1 MKRVLLATTALC
13 LGAGTAAAQDMM
25 MDGPSLALSGGAAMG
40 VAGSK
45 DDSVRFHT
53 DIDVTFKAT
62 GTMDSGVTW
71 SADVDLDEGGS
82 GADAHANDDAAGGV
96 TISISQPDG
105 FGTLTMGDVDGGYDW
120 AMTELPGG
128 GLRDEVE
135 HDAHSPRGNGGL
147 DGFHDGQVLLYNRAI
162 GSGFSFGASVEL
174 DDDTGGTEG
183 SDVGDPI
190 IGFGGTYEM
199 PMGGGML
206 SLGGGYQTGGYDY
219 ASDDELT
226 PIFQDFE
233 ETAEINAD
241 VFGGSAK
248 MDFGGDAGGIAVTLN
263 ASMGE
268 IDASY
273 STTGANANTETLDGE
288 FTHAGVGLEYTV
300 GAVSL
305 ALNVGSLTEEL
316 TYDPSNDDSGDRH
329 IGDATTTGVGFGAS
343 YSLGGGASLVFG
355 IGNSETEFDYTREAD
370 GTDPDDDDA
379 SVENDSN
386 IDKYE
391 WSLGVKFKF

>member
-1 MKRVLLATTALC
+1 MKRVLLASTALG
-13 LGAGTAAAQDMM
+13 LGAGMAAAQDMGM
-25 MDGPSLALSGGAAMG
+25 MDGPALALSGSAEMG

-53 DIDVTFKAT
+53 DIDITFKAT

-82 GADAHANDDAAGGV
+82 GAAAHANDDDDGGV
-96 TISISQPDG
+96 TIAISQPDG
-105 FGTLTMGDVDGGYDW
+105 FGTLTMGDTDGGYDW

-135 HDAHSPRGNGGL
+135 HAAHSGNGGL
-147 DGFHDGQVLLYNRAI
+147 DGDYDGQVLRYDRAI
-162 GSGFSFGASVEL
+162 AAGFSFGASVEL

-190 IGFGGTYEM
+190 IGLGGKYEM
-199 PMGGGML
+199 GMGAGTL
-206 SLGGGYQTGGYDY
+206 SLGGGYQTGGYRY
-219 ASDDELT
+219 SSDDELT

-233 ETAEINAD
+233 TTAEINAD

-268 IDASY
+268 IDASH

-288 FTHAGVGLEYTV
+288 FTHGGAGLEYTV

-305 ALNVGSLTEEL
+305 AVNVGSLTEEL
-316 TYDPSNDDSGDRH
+316 TYDPSGDDSGDRL

-343 YSLGGGASLVFG
+343 YDLGGGAALKFG

-370 GTDPDDDDA
+370 GTNPANTSD
-379 SVENDSN
+379 SVTEDSN
-386 IDKYE
+386 TDAYK
-391 WSLGVKFKF
+391 WSLGVAFSF